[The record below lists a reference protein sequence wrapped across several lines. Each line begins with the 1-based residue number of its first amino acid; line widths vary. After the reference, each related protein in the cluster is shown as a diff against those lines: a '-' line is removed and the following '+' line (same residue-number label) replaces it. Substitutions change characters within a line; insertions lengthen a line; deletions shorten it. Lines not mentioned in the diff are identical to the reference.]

1 MLLLNQV
8 VETLAILRFRN
19 FSKIIANSKCEALN
33 PKQAQ
38 IIEIQNPKE
47 IVSNIRN

>member
-1 MLLLNQV
+1 
-8 VETLAILRFRN
+8 VETQAISKYGN
-19 FSKIIANSKCEALN
+19 FSKIIANSKCEELN

-47 IVSNIRN
+47 IVSNI